1 MPVKSAALRNPVEDF
16 RRSQRRSTREG
27 KQERTDAAMQEFN
40 RSQSRPHARWQG
52 LAFPDIWLMIAWF
65 ALVVIGLVMVTSAS
79 MPEAMARDLN
89 SMYFF
94 KRQAA
99 YYLGGLVLAYMVF
112 LLPVNVF
119 YEHAS
124 KLLLLTFFLLW
135 LVFVPGIGATVNGAS
150 RWINFRV
157 FNFQVGELVKLVMIV
172 YAAQYL
178 QRNNYRIDSSWKP
191 MFWLLFIGGVFSLLL
206 LKQPDFGTTF
216 VMMATLMG
224 MMFMAGASM
233 KRYFTLV
240 GVVSVLMVA
249 ALLMAPYR
257 RARLISFLDPWAN
270 PYDQGYQLS
279 NSLIAVGRGGFSGV
293 GLGESVQKYQYLPEA
308 HTDFI
313 FAIISEELG
322 MLGALT
328 VMILLALVVW
338 RAFAIGQLAD
348 RVRKRFASYIAYGIG
363 LWVGCQS
370 LINIGVA
377 TGALPTKGLTLP
389 FISYGGSSVLV
400 LFVAL
405 ALLLRIDA
413 ESRFQARR
421 EGLIR

>member
-1 MPVKSAALRNPVEDF
+1 MSLRSAALRDPVEDF
-16 RRSQRRSTREG
+16 RRNQRRSPSDS
-27 KQERTDAAMQEFN
+27 KQHKTEAAMQEFT
-40 RSQSRPHARWQG
+40 RSQKRTQSRWQG

-65 ALVVIGLVMVTSAS
+65 ALVVVGMVMVTSAS
-79 MPEAMARDLN
+79 IPEATGRGLDA
-89 SMYFF
+89 MYFSW
-94 KRQAA
+94 RQGA
-99 YYLGGLVLAYMVF
+99 YYIVGMFLAYMVF

-124 KLLLLTFFLLW
+124 KLLLLAFLMLW
-135 LVFVPGIGATVNGAS
+135 LVFIPGVGATVNGAS

-157 FNFQVGELVKLVMIV
+157 FNFQVGELVKLVMII

-191 MFWLLFIGGVFSLLL
+191 MFWLLGVGGVFSLLL

-216 VMMATLMG
+216 VMMATIMG

-233 KRYFTLV
+233 KRYCTLV

-257 RARLISFLDPWAN
+257 RARLVSFLDPWEN
-270 PYDQGYQLS
+270 PFDQGYQLT
-279 NSLIAVGRGGFSGV
+279 NSLIAVGRGGISGV

-322 MLGALT
+322 LLGALT
-328 VMILLALVVW
+328 VIVLLALVVW

-389 FISYGGSSVLV
+389 FISYGGSSVLI
-400 LFVAL
+400 LFIAL

-413 ESRFQARR
+413 ESRFQAQR
-421 EGLIR
+421 EGLLR